1 METKLPSFDTIPD
14 EGTAVDLTFNL
25 ARLHAKKANNSNPN
39 KLFLRKHLRLL
50 DQIISSYPLPQNFLL
65 LGTPGIAKSMAL
77 LPLLIKRVQA
87 GHPVAFHQISSGK
100 TVFVSPEHNTSIQYI
115 NLSAEHPFVDD
126 PKFTLFLDE
135 SDHALTR
142 APDCLEGTT
151 IYASSPKRSNYKEY
165 TKISRT
171 IYFPVASL
179 KELISFNEKVG
190 INLPEEEVKKR
201 YNHFGGVF
209 RALTYDPAQYSENLD
224 IVEGSAQDLQQID
237 RAERFLLTPG
247 RPTLDDGQ
255 FSHRLIHYD
264 VGDDLKLKGYS
275 FASDHLFQVYQKE
288 RLDQFL
294 EPSASAYFRIPPKNF
309 TGQDFEKLF
318 QKGLQLTTR
327 FLYFKPLSKKTEQQ
341 IEVKTKS
348 FRYTPIIL
356 RKTEKEIS
364 EMLKSAPPTD
374 TILIPESQSHEL
386 FDGYLG
392 LQTKWHPF
400 QVSFGSSKT
409 LNAKSIL
416 GFLETHKDNEFI
428 NKENGQI
435 EIYCVVP
442 PGRTSPFGIENIK
455 TLPKQE
461 AEKVTTNFVQLLVP
475 FPKPGELTLRGDSFS
490 EQDKKQFEQDL
501 KTMIQ
506 LDKWALSNQ

>member
-25 ARLHAKKANNSNPN
+25 VDLHAKGTNNSNPN

-50 DQIISSYPLPQNFLL
+50 DQIISSRPPPEKFLL

-100 TVFVSPEHNTSIQYI
+100 TVFVSPEHNTSIVYF

-135 SDHALTR
+135 SVHVLTR
-142 APDCLEGTT
+142 APECLGGTT
-151 IYASSPKRSNYKEY
+151 IFASSPKRSNYKEY
-165 TKISRT
+165 DKVSQL
-171 IYFPVASL
+171 IYFPAASL

-201 YNHFGGVF
+201 YNLFGGVF
-209 RALTYDPAQYSENLD
+209 RALTYDPTQYSVNLNS
-224 IVEGSAQDLQQID
+224 VETSAQDLKQID
-237 RAERFLLTPG
+237 RAEHFLSTPG
-247 RPTLDDGQ
+247 RPALDEGQ

-288 RLDQFL
+288 RLDQLL

-309 TGQDFEKLF
+309 TGQDFSKLF
-318 QKGLQLTTR
+318 QKGLQLTIQ
-327 FLYFKPLSKKTEQQ
+327 FLYFKPLVKQIEQQ

-348 FRYTPIIL
+348 FCRSPIIL
-356 RKTEKEIS
+356 RKRDKRNVEI
-364 EMLKSAPPTD
+364 
-374 TILIPESQSHEL
+374 
-386 FDGYLG
+386 
-392 LQTKWHPF
+392 
-400 QVSFGSSKT
+400 
-409 LNAKSIL
+409 
-416 GFLETHKDNEFI
+416 
-428 NKENGQI
+428 
-435 EIYCVVP
+435 C
-442 PGRTSPFGIENIK
+442 SPNR
-455 TLPKQE
+455 
-461 AEKVTTNFVQLLVP
+461 N
-475 FPKPGELTLRGDSFS
+475 
-490 EQDKKQFEQDL
+490 DL
-501 KTMIQ
+501 
-506 LDKWALSNQ
+506 DP